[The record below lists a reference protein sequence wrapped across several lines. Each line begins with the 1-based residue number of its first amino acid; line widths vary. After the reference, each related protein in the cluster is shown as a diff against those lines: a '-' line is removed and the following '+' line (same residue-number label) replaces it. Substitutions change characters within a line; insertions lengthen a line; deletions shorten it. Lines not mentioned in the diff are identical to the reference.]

1 MYLRVC
7 MKTKFRQLHFRGR
20 STLHKI
26 GEFYISDHGRQ
37 PQFGQNAILA
47 RSNAKIRNWKIINCF
62 LYNFICAKPF
72 SLTKNE
78 GKLFLVLKSSGPLL
92 ERQPLNC
99 YKSKKRLVINH
110 EAIWPNTALNLSLQT
125 AKLSYCIAR
134 RN

>member
-1 MYLRVC
+1 MYPRVC

-47 RSNAKIRNWKIINCF
+47 RSNAKLRNWKIINCF
-62 LYNFICAKPF
+62 LYISAKPF

-78 GKLFLVLKSSGPLL
+78 GKLFLVPKSSGPLL

-110 EAIWPNTALNLSLQT
+110 KAIWPNTALNLNLPTS
-125 AKLSYCIAR
+125 KLSY
-134 RN
+134 